1 MWNQMSYHTLYVPYL
16 PFTNH
21 TLPNERYFNN
31 HQKIYDPLGLL
42 SPVTIRAKILMQVL
56 WKDKYNWDVPLPVD
70 IQSTWTDLAKDI
82 ETATEIQI
90 PRYYFSEL
98 SDEIGEMTLHIFTD
112 ASPKAYGACA
122 YICQEN
128 QSRLVMA
135 KNRVSPIKTLTLPQ
149 LELMGA
155 VVGAHLANHL
165 QSSFQVKETFFWTD
179 SQIVLYW
186 LTSTKPLKRF
196 VSNRVKEIHNITH
209 SQEWKYCPTND
220 NPADLLTR
228 GIPAT
233 KFKVSQLWMNGP
245 DWLIDNN
252 KWPIWNRP
260 NENTITLS
268 TLTDKALSEYRPT
281 HVKSTQNVSED
292 EYPGIHRLI
301 DV

>member
-1 MWNQMSYHTLYVPYL
+1 
-16 PFTNH
+16 
-21 TLPNERYFNN
+21 
-31 HQKIYDPLGLL
+31 
-42 SPVTIRAKILMQVL
+42 MQVL